1 MKIGFIGA
9 GKCGMSLARYFVK
22 KGLTVCGVYS
32 RRKPERADV
41 PFMEIGA
48 LIEKSDMIFVTVT
61 DRAITEVWQ
70 RLAAYDLNGKIL
82 CHCSG
87 SLTSDVLGGGDFV
100 CSVHPMLA
108 FNGTHTPVRDIEKA
122 FFTLEGGKY
131 AVHAAAGLLDKTGN
145 SYRIIDK
152 ANKVKY
158 HAAACFASNFV
169 VAVCDKAEKL
179 LTDCGF
185 SAAEAHEALSP
196 LMLAN
201 MKNIIKCGTA
211 GAITGPAVRRDL
223 NTIASH
229 KAVLGDD
236 KELYTLLTQCIFN
249 M

>member
-9 GKCGMSLARYFVK
+9 GRCGMSLARYFAE

-32 RRKPERADV
+32 RRKPDQADI
-41 PFMEIGA
+41 PFMGIVP

-61 DRAITEVWQ
+61 DRAIAEVRQ
-70 RLAAYDLNGKIL
+70 SLAAYDLRGKIL

-87 SLTSDVLGGGDFV
+87 SLTSDALGGGDLV

-108 FNGTHTPVRDIEKA
+108 FNSTRTPVSDIEKA

-131 AVHAAAGLLDKTGN
+131 AVHAAAELLNRTGN
-145 SYRIIDK
+145 SYRVIDK
-152 ANKVKY
+152 ANKAKY

-179 LTDCGF
+179 LTECGF
-185 SAAEAHEALSP
+185 TAAEAHHALSP

-201 MKNIIKCGTA
+201 MENIIKYGTA
-211 GAITGPAVRRDL
+211 GAITGPAARRDL
-223 NTIASH
+223 NTIAAH
-229 KAVLGDD
+229 KAVLGEDN
-236 KELYTLLTQCIFN
+236 ELYTLLTQCILD